1 MLTNT
6 FKPAEIESR
15 VNPTLH
21 SSVFDFDQGNRHK
34 FSLNEEGRKG
44 SSRKGKSGVN
54 SQRSRLWKRNET
66 HISVKVMAQ
75 STANG
80 WQPIT
85 GSRNEKH
92 LIPGTEAGWI
102 CRQKIL
108 SDGQGML
115 SEKCQGEEKTGLQKY
130 SVMQSDGWK
139 LLFPMH
145 FESQVRVIQS
155 HREKRM
161 ASPLHCPCKG
171 TRKQVRQQLRNTFK
185 ERCTIIL

>member
-6 FKPAEIESR
+6 LRPGEIESR
-15 VNPTLH
+15 VNSILH

-34 FSLNEEGRKG
+34 FSLNEEGRTG
-44 SSRKGKSGVN
+44 SSRKDKTDVN
-54 SQRSRLWKRNET
+54 SQRSRLWKRKET
-66 HISVKVMAQ
+66 HISVQVMSW

-80 WQPIT
+80 WQPIM

-92 LIPGTEAGWI
+92 LTPGTEAGWF
-102 CRQKIL
+102 CRQNFL
-108 SDGQGML
+108 SEGQGTL

-161 ASPLHCPCKG
+161 ASPLHCPCRG
-171 TRKQVRQQLRNTFK
+171 TRKQVRRQLRNTFK
-185 ERCTIIL
+185 ERCTVIL